1 MRKDKMTHIK
11 RISLNLLVCFL
22 TMVLTSFLS
31 GCALSTPESNFSL
44 FYLNKDITTVV
55 ERPYMLTSVKD
66 EDKVAECLEA
76 LSTNPSDVEVL
87 NPIRDNV
94 GVNGFMYSEEGIV
107 NIDFDSGYFQAGT
120 VEDILRRAAVVR
132 TLCQIGGVDGV
143 RFSVDGAEITDSK
156 LNPIG
161 IMTADMFINNEG
173 KQINTYEKTTI
184 TLYFADESGT
194 MLIRTAENVAY
205 SSNIAMERIV
215 MEQLIRGPLSQG
227 KYYATIPANVSIL
240 SITTKDGTC
249 YVSLSNAFL
258 IKVGNVSDE
267 AVLYS
272 IVNSLTELPNINKVQ
287 IMIDGET
294 EISFG
299 DHSYLNTPLERY
311 LDIVK

>member
-1 MRKDKMTHIK
+1 MRLGYSVEKTI
-11 RISLNLLVCFL
+11 I
-22 TMVLTSFLS
+22 S
-31 GCALSTPESNFSL
+31 GCLGLLFLIALAGCGVTGRAPESNFSV

-55 ERPYMLTSVKD
+55 ERPYLLTADKD
-66 EDKVAECLEA
+66 EDKIAECLQV
-76 LSTNPSDVEVL
+76 LSTNPSDVDIR
-87 NPIRDNV
+87 NPIQENV
-94 GVNGFMYSEEGIV
+94 KINEFLYAEEGIV
-107 NIDFDSGYFQAGT
+107 NIDFDSGYFQAGII
-120 VEDILRRAAVVR
+120 EDTLRRAAIVR
-132 TLCQIGGVDGV
+132 TLCQIDGVDGI
-143 RFSVDGAEITDSK
+143 RFSVEGAEITDSK

-215 MEQLIRGPLSQG
+215 MEQLIRGPLSAG
-227 KYYATIPANVSIL
+227 KYYPTVPQNVSIL

-258 IKVGNVSDE
+258 SKVGNVTDE
-267 AVLYS
+267 TVLYS
-272 IVNSLTELPNINKVQ
+272 IVNSLTELANINKVQ